1 MGQDKK
7 VVALRLTAVIF
18 LLVSLFHLLRLILK
32 IDVMVGN
39 FVLPMWSSVVGFL
52 VMFTLAVWVLS
63 LLKKNG

>member
-1 MGQDKK
+1 MGQDAR

-32 IDVMVGN
+32 IDVTVGT

-52 VMFTLAVWVLS
+52 VMFMLAMWVLS
-63 LLKKNG
+63 LLKKN